1 MPSKKKK
8 SPAVK
13 KTKLSWKTVELEDG
27 HIARGIPRDM
37 IGIEELTD
45 YKLVKGHR
53 RAVKSST
60 KIIKQNSKTVSAP
73 KDTGDQ
79 TTTVLPVTSSENG
92 GKSKVVKKL
101 KKTKKP
107 KKNLKVKPSEETP
120 AEDASNNDEAASAEV
135 LTANNKLEVNKNS
148 NEKTMKSK
156 KRKTPGETE
165 SEPPPTDMDPETA
178 SCRPK
183 LKAKNNLKTKK
194 NKNETTDKKEET
206 AGTPALEIEE
216 SITEP
221 IAKRSKEEEQEETR
235 VVISIF

>member
-1 MPSKKKK
+1 MGQS
-8 SPAVK
+8 
-13 KTKLSWKTVELEDG
+13 TWG

-92 GKSKVVKKL
+92 
-101 KKTKKP
+101 
-107 KKNLKVKPSEETP
+107 VKPSEETP

-165 SEPPPTDMDPETA
+165 SEPPPTDTDPETA

-183 LKAKNNLKTKK
+183 LKAKNNLKKK
-194 NKNETTDKKEET
+194 KIKMKHEKKKKKKKKKKK
-206 AGTPALEIEE
+206 
-216 SITEP
+216 S
-221 IAKRSKEEEQEETR
+221 
-235 VVISIF
+235 